1 MEERLC
7 GGTFFTL
14 LAAVKRPNSR
24 RPLSFMGVKGSLNEP
39 AMLGALIAVLNPEY
53 SQQNWELPRHI
64 VSKFKNCDCR
74 AGVYLPFSDS
84 SFSTAFHERVRHR
97 YKEVLESMTAFCT
110 TFLQT
115 EDQEKMAW
123 LGRALLELLLSD
135 STIQP
140 EQILYISETG
150 QPVFFRDIRDTE
162 EVCLPALLTGCW
174 DYIVLHV
181 QDNAVGRKTIQ
192 NWLADKDYANSIGA
206 LKPEIGHRLQKTIA
220 VSMRTATSTCTVS
233 SKYIDAPVQGIMH
246 PPYSD
251 SAPVE
256 ALSPASSAFPLPEQQ
271 AAPQQFFSGINVI
284 ASPGGHVGQIS
295 VYQMIGDEGTS
306 VYEMMGLDTS
316 LYNLFV
322 LDGDNLASRS
332 FSISK
337 QCALSGY
344 IQPEIRERFLSLLP
358 IDQMALINIPSI
370 FATVNRRERRTD
382 PEHQALLGRIT
393 SIRLQ
398 SHDVHFQW
406 KPYCMFPQQ
415 VLNQNESLF
424 DIWTAPATNEL
435 SDEHWTIKQIPLLK
449 RLQSVGID
457 PFRLTR

>member
-53 SQQNWELPRHI
+53 SQRDWELPRPV

-74 AGVYLPFSDS
+74 AGVYLPFGDS
-84 SFSTAFHERVRHR
+84 AYSTAFHERVLHQYR
-97 YKEVLESMTAFCT
+97 EVLESMTAFCK

-123 LGRALLELLLSD
+123 LGRAVLELLLFD
-135 STIQP
+135 PTIP
-140 EQILYISETG
+140 AEQTLYISETG
-150 QPVFFRDIRDTE
+150 QPVSFRDIYYTE
-162 EVCLPALLTGCW
+162 KVYLPALLAGCW
-174 DYIVLHV
+174 DYIVMNV
-181 QDNAVGRKTIQ
+181 PDNAVGRETIQ
-192 NWLADKDYANSIGA
+192 RWLQDKDCVNSLGV
-206 LKPEIGHRLQKTIA
+206 LKPEIGHRLRKKIVVFMPETTCA
-220 VSMRTATSTCTVS
+220 NATDSGNTDDPLLGKKQSLS
-233 SKYIDAPVQGIMH
+233 SR
-246 PPYSD
+246 
-251 SAPVE
+251 SASAETP
-256 ALSPASSAFPLPEQQ
+256 SPADSAFPLPAQQ

-295 VYQMIGDEGTS
+295 VYQITGDEGTS
-306 VYEMMGLDTS
+306 VFELMGLDSS
-316 LYNLFV
+316 LCNLFV
-322 LDGDNLASRS
+322 LDGDNLTGRS
-332 FSISK
+332 FAIPK
-337 QCALSGY
+337 QCALSNY
-344 IQPEIRERFLSLLP
+344 IQAEVRERFLSLSP
-358 IDQMALINIPSI
+358 MDQIALTNIPSI

-393 SIRLQ
+393 GIRLQ
-398 SHDVHFQW
+398 RHDVRFQW
-406 KPYCMFPQQ
+406 KPYCLFPQQ
-415 VLNQNESLF
+415 VLNQYESLF

-449 RLQSVGID
+449 RLQSVGVD
-457 PFRLTR
+457 PFRLAR